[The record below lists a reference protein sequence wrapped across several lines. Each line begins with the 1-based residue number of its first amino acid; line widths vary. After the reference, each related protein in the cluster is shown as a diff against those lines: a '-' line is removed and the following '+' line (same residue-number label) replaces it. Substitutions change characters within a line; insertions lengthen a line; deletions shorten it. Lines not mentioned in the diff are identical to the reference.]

1 MEPFEWKINWKNL
14 IKHYEKEKK
23 GNKST

>member
-1 MEPFEWKINWKNL
+1 MELFEWKINWKNL
-14 IKHYEKEKK
+14 IKHYEKERK